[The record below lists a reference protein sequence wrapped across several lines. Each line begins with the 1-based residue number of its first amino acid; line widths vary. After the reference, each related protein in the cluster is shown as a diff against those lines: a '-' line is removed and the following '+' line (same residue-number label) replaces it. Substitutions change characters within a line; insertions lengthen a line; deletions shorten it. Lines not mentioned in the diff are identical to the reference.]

1 MDHGK
6 FEKVGRSDTALY
18 GPRKLLLCGF
28 AVGAQPKFRAVLKMI
43 GFDTVPKIW
52 VGTEQA
58 ERVLAELLTLEDEAG
73 AGTPSALPRAV
84 VVAGITE
91 SELIRLMTACK
102 KTGMTN
108 ALWATLTPTSE
119 HWTVK
124 QLLDELATERRAMQ
138 QRGRP

>member
-1 MDHGK
+1 MAHAK

-28 AVGAQPKFRAVLKMI
+28 PVGAQPKFRSVLKMI
-43 GFDTVPKIW
+43 GFDNVPKIW
-52 VGTEQA
+52 VETKQS
-58 ERVLAELLTLEDEAG
+58 ERALAELLALEDEAG
-73 AGTPSALPRAV
+73 AGRPSALPRAV

-91 SELIRLMTACK
+91 NELIRLMTACK

-124 QLLDELATERRAMQ
+124 QLLDELAAERRAM
-138 QRGRP
+138 RKS